1 MKQSEM
7 ASLAFKKHHMAYV
20 RSQYALQES
29 QKTSELMR
37 SHTHQR
43 FHHHDVLTGRIK
55 VHVTLAEFLTNISV
69 TAQLKFSPSLTPLNC
84 TLLLVE
90 KDF

>member
-1 MKQSEM
+1 
-7 ASLAFKKHHMAYV
+7 MAYV

-29 QKTSELMR
+29 QRTSELMR

-43 FHHHDVLTGRIK
+43 FHHHDVLIGRIK

-69 TAQLKFSPSLTPLNC
+69 TAQLKFSPSLTSAIKLYIAFSGKR
-84 TLLLVE
+84 LLKYYL
-90 KDF
+90 KY